1 MPVTREAVNLALLAI
16 VDVLPEGL
24 PIGETYLYLAFQ
36 RIPGC
41 EGHEEAL
48 ALLGVLERLGV
59 IARDRAHGV
68 SRGPKW
74 EEVCEA
80 VRKVKK
86 EHGLS

>member
-1 MPVTREAVNLALLAI
+1 MPVTRQAVNLALLAI

-48 ALLGVLERLGV
+48 ALLDVLVRLEV
-59 IARDRAHGV
+59 IAREPGHGIV
-68 SRGPKW
+68 RGRRW
-74 EEVCEA
+74 AETCEA
-80 VRKVKK
+80 VRKVKA
-86 EHGLS
+86 EAGLS